1 MKEKDQFEEYINKLN
16 ETDYEMT
23 QERFDMW
30 LELFDRL
37 GQIVED
43 CVLADFIRTKP
54 KTLKKI
60 ENKIERKKENEEI

>member
-16 ETDYEMT
+16 ETDYELT
-23 QERFDMW
+23 QERLDMW

-43 CVLADFIRTKP
+43 YTMTEFIGLEQIWKG
-54 KTLKKI
+54 K
-60 ENKIERKKENEEI
+60 NDENEEI

>member
-43 CVLADFIRTKP
+43 YTMTEFIEFE
-54 KTLKKI
+54 KI
-60 ENKIERKKENEEI
+60 WKGKNDENEEI